1 MPHVICLRPLH
12 PEAIALMRA
21 TPGLTVEVLDPV
33 NEATIATSIPKAN
46 AVIVRATPINAG
58 FLAQA
63 PELRLVCR
71 HGVGYD
77 QVDVPTLTARGI
89 PLTVTPDANA
99 VSVAEHALM
108 LMLNVAKGTALYDA
122 KTRAGTW
129 SSPPVPVTF
138 DLAGRTVLVMGF
150 GRIGGRVAR
159 LCAAFGM
166 NVLVRDPFIP
176 QNTIK
181 GAGFTPVKDLP
192 AALAD
197 ADIVTL
203 HLPSNEQTRNIANRE
218 FFASMKP
225 GGVFVN
231 TARGTLV
238 EEAALGMALT
248 SGHLRGAGI
257 DVFHTEPTPKD
268 NALLGIPNLVMTPHV
283 AAATEQ
289 GLRRMAL
296 SCAESVISFFEG
308 QLDPDVV
315 INGEVLRG
323 NR

>member
-1 MPHVICLRPLH
+1 
-12 PEAIALMRA
+12 
-21 TPGLTVEVLDPV
+21 
-33 NEATIATSIPKAN
+33 
-46 AVIVRATPINAG
+46 
-58 FLAQA
+58 
-63 PELRLVCR
+63 
-71 HGVGYD
+71 
-77 QVDVPTLTARGI
+77 
-89 PLTVTPDANA
+89 
-99 VSVAEHALM
+99 
-108 LMLNVAKGTALYDA
+108 
-122 KTRAGTW
+122 
-129 SSPPVPVTF
+129 
-138 DLAGRTVLVMGF
+138 VLVMGF

-192 AALAD
+192 AALAE

-225 GGVFVN
+225 GSAFVN

-238 EEAALGMALT
+238 EEAALAMALT

-257 DVFHTEPTPKD
+257 DVFEREPVPAG
-268 NALLGIPNLVMTPHV
+268 NPLLGIPNLVMTPHV

-296 SCAESVISFFEG
+296 SCAESVITFFEG
-308 QLDPDVV
+308 KLDPDVV